1 MREVHV
7 RARER
12 REGSTRRREKRGM
25 GGCAREN
32 QRDGDNFFFLV
43 VGRIS
48 CERERSGGMER
59 DCVTKR
65 GERERGERRDR
76 REERGERGEKI
87 LSTRVRISFARKR
100 EERERSR
107 GMERDCEREKENER
121 GKRDEREALSGKE
134 RGKRCCGG

>member
-1 MREVHV
+1 
-7 RARER
+7 
-12 REGSTRRREKRGM
+12 M

-65 GERERGERRDR
+65 GERQRGERRDR

-100 EERERSR
+100 EERERGAEGWR
-107 GMERDCEREKENER
+107 GTARERRRMREEKEMRER
-121 GKRDEREALSGKE
+121 L
-134 RGKRCCGG
+134 